1 MSHFTTFVITKT
13 NDRKELDRLMLPYH
27 EYECTGITD
36 YCIHVDRS
44 EDAIKEYN
52 DHKED
57 YTPEEFVDSWY
68 GVNENEIYEEEPSEK
83 PEDSYAIIKDGEIKK
98 VYDFTNPNHKWDYYI
113 PYDWKAW
120 SYIDGLKDGD
130 EPETI
135 KKSQFNIDQFMAD
148 KRDYFSG
155 LYNKLKPYFTE
166 DFISWEQ
173 ARKEN
178 PDNIDKA
185 REIYNNQE
193 SIKKM
198 DKGIGSTE
206 MFHIRWSITVDDIA
220 SMTEEEFVQNN
231 LSTAAPFWA
240 MVLPTGEW
248 IEKGHMGWW
257 AVSWDEDENFNK
269 TWTEVWKTIPDDYYI
284 WRCDCHT

>member
-13 NDRKELDRLMLPYH
+13 NSKEELVRLMLPYH

-36 YCIHVDRS
+36 YCIHVDKS

-68 GVNENEIYEEEPSEK
+68 GVNESEIYEEEPSEK
-83 PEDSYAIIKDGEIKK
+83 PQDSYAIIKDGEIKK

-113 PYDWKAW
+113 PYAWKAW
-120 SYIDGLKDGD
+120 NYIDGVKDED
-130 EPETI
+130 ETKTI

-178 PDNIDKA
+178 PENIDKA

-198 DKGIGSTE
+198 DKEIGSTE

-269 TWTEVWKTIPDDYYI
+269 TWTEVWKTIPADYYI

>member
-13 NDRKELDRLMLPYH
+13 DSKEELDKLMLPYH

-36 YCIHVDRS
+36 YCVHVDKS

-68 GVNENEIYEEEPSEK
+68 GVHESQIYEQEPLDK
-83 PEDSYAIIKDGEIKK
+83 PQDSYAIIKDGEIKK
-98 VYDFTNPNHKWDYYI
+98 VYNFTNPNHKWDYYI
-113 PYDWKAW
+113 PYEWKAW
-120 SYIDGLKDGD
+120 NYIDGVKDED
-130 EPETI
+130 ETLTI
-135 KKSQFNIDQFMAD
+135 KKSQFNIGQFMND
-148 KRDYFSG
+148 KKDYFSG
-155 LYNKLKPYFTE
+155 LYNRLKPYFKP

-178 PDNIDKA
+178 PDNINKA

-193 SIKKM
+193 SIKEM
-198 DKGIGSTE
+198 DKKIGSTE
-206 MFHIRWSITVDDIA
+206 MFHIRWSITVDNIA

-240 MVLPTGEW
+240 MVLPTGQW

-269 TWTEVWKTIPDDYYI
+269 TWTEVWKTIPDDCYI

>member
-13 NDRKELDRLMLPYH
+13 NSKEELVRLMLPYH

-36 YCIHVDRS
+36 YCIHVDKS

-68 GVNENEIYEEEPSEK
+68 GVNESEIYEEEPSEK
-83 PEDSYAIIKDGEIKK
+83 PQDSYAIIKDGEIKK

-113 PYDWKAW
+113 PYAWKAW
-120 SYIDGLKDGD
+120 NYIDGVKDED
-130 EPETI
+130 ETKTI

-178 PDNIDKA
+178 PENIDKA

-198 DKGIGSTE
+198 DKEIGSTE

-248 IEKGHMGWW
+248 IEKGNMGWW

-269 TWTEVWKTIPDDYYI
+269 TWTEVWKTIPADYYI